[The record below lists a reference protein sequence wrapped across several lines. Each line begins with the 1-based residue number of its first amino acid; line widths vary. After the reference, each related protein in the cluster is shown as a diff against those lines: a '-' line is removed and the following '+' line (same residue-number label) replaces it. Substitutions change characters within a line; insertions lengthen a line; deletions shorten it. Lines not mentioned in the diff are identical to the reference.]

1 MKKQIKRIG
10 LAMVVIFALLGAG
23 GTALAA
29 VGYITWGGSQA
40 YNEALQ
46 NLSDIGSR
54 GQQLKAERDTAK
66 ASNGQLENIIRDKEN
81 IIKDKDNQINAKVQE
96 IEAKQKEID
105 ALRNQ
110 NTAESGQLQ
119 QAEKDMKD
127 VNQKTKDVLNSLN

>member
-29 VGYITWGGSQA
+29 AGYITWGGTRD
-40 YNEALQ
+40 YNEALE
-46 NLSDIGSR
+46 NLNAIGSR
-54 GQQLKAERDTAK
+54 GQQLKSERDTAK

-81 IIKDKDNQINAKVQE
+81 IIKDKDNLIKAKDQE
-96 IEAKQKEID
+96 VAAKQKEID
-105 ALRNQ
+105 NLRNQ
-110 NTAESGQLQ
+110 NNADAGQLQ